1 MLEQHGKKY
10 PRFLF
15 LRRGQR
21 GSAEIKVPLGL
32 GENMFSFLI
41 QLWGADLHPGGGH
54 MEMVTPGTD

>member
-1 MLEQHGKKY
+1 MSEQHGKKY

-21 GSAEIKVPLGL
+21 GSAEMKVPLGL

-41 QLWGADLHPGGGH
+41 QLGEQTSTLVGDTWRW
-54 MEMVTPGTD
+54 